1 MKHKEMEEY
10 IQIAK
15 HIGPKYDFDKNDAR
29 QSNDIVEGDD
39 VGHNYMPQY
48 HSEQSADTIY
58 QLDNS
63 NDLSKS
69 PQLSELFIALSI
81 VIYMIVRST

>member
-1 MKHKEMEEY
+1 MNIIIPFIKLNVS
-10 IQIAK
+10 IANELTACNPIVIV
-15 HIGPKYDFDKNDAR
+15 HHLNRHPKLM
-29 QSNDIVEGDD
+29 SNDIVEGDD

-63 NDLSKS
+63 NDLS
-69 PQLSELFIALSI
+69 QYF
-81 VIYMIVRST
+81 TN